1 MAMMVSHIPK
11 LDVWY
16 LSEARA
22 QHDVEAGHISFQ
34 EQNLTTL
41 SEFA

>member
-11 LDVWY
+11 FDVWY

-22 QHDVEAGHISFQ
+22 RHDVEAGHTSFLD
-34 EQNLTTL
+34 QNLTVL
-41 SEFA
+41 SAFA